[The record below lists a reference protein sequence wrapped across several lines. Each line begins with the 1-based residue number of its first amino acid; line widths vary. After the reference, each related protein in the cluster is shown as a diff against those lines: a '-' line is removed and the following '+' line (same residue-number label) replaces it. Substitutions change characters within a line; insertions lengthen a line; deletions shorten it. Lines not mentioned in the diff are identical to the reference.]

1 MKITRI
7 TAWRVELPLTEGRYS
22 WSNDNFVDVFDSTV
36 VEIAT
41 DGGLRGYGECCTLG
55 AAYLPAYPAGV
66 RTGLQELGPK
76 LLGQD
81 PLCLDR
87 INHTMD
93 ATLRGHPYVK
103 SAVDMACW
111 DLLGR
116 HTGMPVHVLLGGT
129 QMPAVPLYRAIAQR
143 SPRAMAE
150 NVTGYRAQGYR
161 KFQLKVGGDPDED
174 IERIRAVA
182 AVLERGDVLVA
193 DANTGWTQHEALRV
207 ANAVRDIDVYI
218 EQPCATYGECL
229 AVRQH
234 TSLPFVLDEVVTDV
248 HMLMRLIEDRA
259 ADVVN
264 LKISRL
270 GGLTRLRQ
278 VRDLCAVAGIAM
290 TIEDSWGSDI
300 ATAAIAQL
308 AQTTP
313 CDVFFSATDFNSYV
327 TKSTASGAPM
337 RDEGKILV
345 SDRPGLGIEPRLEVL
360 GNPVWVAGA

>member
-7 TAWRVELPLTEGRYS
+7 KAWRIELPLKEGRCS
-22 WSNDNFVDVFDSTV
+22 WSNDNFVEMFDSTI

-41 DGGLRGYGECCTLG
+41 DTGLRGYGECCTLG
-55 AAYLPAYPAGV
+55 ATYLPAYAAGV
-66 RTGLQELGPK
+66 RTGIQELGPR

-87 INHTMD
+87 INRAMD
-93 ATLRGHPYVK
+93 AGLRGHPYVK
-103 SAVDMACW
+103 SAIDMACW

-116 HTGMPVHVLLGGT
+116 HTGLPVHVLLGGT
-129 QMPAVPLYRAIAQR
+129 QMSDVPLYRAIAQR
-143 SPRAMAE
+143 APDAMAQ
-150 NVTGYRAQGYR
+150 NVAGYREQGYR

-193 DANTGWTQHEALRV
+193 DANTGWTQHEAMRV
-207 ANAVRDIDVYI
+207 ANAVRDIDVYM
-218 EQPCATYGECL
+218 EQPCATYEECL

-234 TSLPFVLDEVVTDV
+234 SSLPFVLDEVITDV
-248 HMLMRLIEDRA
+248 HALLRLLEDRA

-270 GGLTRLRQ
+270 GGITRMRQ
-278 VRDLCAVAGIAM
+278 ARDLCTAAGLAM

-300 ATAAIAQL
+300 TTAAIAHL
-308 AQTTP
+308 AQSTP
-313 CDVFFSATDFNSYV
+313 ADLHFSSTDFNSYV
-327 TKSTASGAPM
+327 TRSTAGGAPQ
-337 RDEGKILV
+337 RVEGRMTV
-345 SDRPGLGIEPRLEVL
+345 SDQPGLGIEPRLETFGEPALVI
-360 GNPVWVAGA
+360 GA